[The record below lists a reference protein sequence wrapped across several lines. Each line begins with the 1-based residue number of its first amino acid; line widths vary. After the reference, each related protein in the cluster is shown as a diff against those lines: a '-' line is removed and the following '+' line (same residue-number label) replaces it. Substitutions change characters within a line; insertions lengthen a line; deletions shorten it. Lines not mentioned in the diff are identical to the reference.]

1 MGNNAG
7 PSKKER
13 RKIVIDTVVS
23 PFFLEDEAARF
34 LRMLPRTLQLHRLQK
49 TGPIY
54 RRHGG
59 TICYHLDD
67 LRGWSIENN
76 ETHT

>member
-1 MGNNAG
+1 MGRNVG
-7 PSKKER
+7 PSRKER
-13 RKIVIDTVVS
+13 REVIIDKVES

-34 LRMLPRTLQLHRLQK
+34 LRMLPKTLQFHRLQK
-49 TGPIY
+49 TGPCF

-67 LRGWSIENN
+67 LRGWSLENN
-76 ETHT
+76 ETHG